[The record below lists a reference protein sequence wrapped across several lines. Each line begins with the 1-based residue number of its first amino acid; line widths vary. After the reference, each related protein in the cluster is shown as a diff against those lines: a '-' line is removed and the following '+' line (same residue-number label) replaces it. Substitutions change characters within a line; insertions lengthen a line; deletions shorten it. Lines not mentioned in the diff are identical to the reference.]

1 MAEETDGY
9 YTYTTIGPAHKDY
22 GNSGFTE
29 AQVLELGKKIAH
41 FYGPFAKRNAQK
53 MYNNLVREI
62 THNPN
67 G

>member
-1 MAEETDGY
+1 MAEQTDGY
-9 YTYTTIGPAHKDY
+9 YTYTTVGPGHKDY

-41 FYGPFAKRNAQK
+41 FYGPFAKIEARKLYLRKTQ
-53 MYNNLVREI
+53 EI
-62 THNPN
+62 SHNPN